1 MGPFEQRRDDGWLLL
16 ETLKLEDGSTVTRS
30 TDITLLK
37 ESEIALKSS
46 EAQFRD
52 FAEVSTD
59 RLWETD
65 EIHRF
70 TYLSDSAQSDAMPS
84 SSIGIGKTRWEL
96 AGVDPTSDPKWK
108 SHMADLKARRPFRN
122 FTITTRAYTG
132 AICHIS
138 ISGKPVFYDDGSFKG
153 YRGAAADI
161 TEREELVRLKNE
173 FLSTAS
179 HELRTPLTSLKGSL
193 QLVAGGVMGKLPAK
207 IKPLIEIASNNSERL
222 SKLVDDILDMEK
234 IVSGTLKYK
243 FEPIELISFAKAAI
257 KANEGYG
264 IQFDIKY
271 EVKSSLKNG
280 MVKGD
285 RDRLNQVLANL
296 LSNASKFSSKGAL
309 VELSIRHINGML
321 RVAVKDFGTGIPEE
335 SQKHIFDKF
344 YQADA
349 SDTRQ
354 VNGTGLGLSISSEI
368 IEKHDGALRF
378 VSRLGRGSKFFFDL
392 PVYKELNNP

>member
-1 MGPFEQRRDDGWLLL
+1 
-16 ETLKLEDGSTVTRS
+16 
-30 TDITLLK
+30 
-37 ESEIALKSS
+37 
-46 EAQFRD
+46 
-52 FAEVSTD
+52 
-59 RLWETD
+59 
-65 EIHRF
+65 
-70 TYLSDSAQSDAMPS
+70 
-84 SSIGIGKTRWEL
+84 
-96 AGVDPTSDPKWK
+96 
-108 SHMADLKARRPFRN
+108 
-122 FTITTRAYTG
+122 
-132 AICHIS
+132 
-138 ISGKPVFYDDGSFKG
+138 
-153 YRGAAADI
+153 
-161 TEREELVRLKNE
+161 
-173 FLSTAS
+173 
-179 HELRTPLTSLKGSL
+179 
-193 QLVAGGVMGKLPAK
+193 MGKLPAK